1 MNKRLAG
8 WAYSVLTVTGAV
20 LVAAFFISWIK
31 FGDST
36 TGLSLAW
43 NEHWLFLVPISGALL
58 AGAAGSK
65 SEWTR
70 LAAVGAG
77 GLIAGD
83 MAVELLK
90 GMLHFNLDMWLMF
103 GGAVLAIV
111 GSADKHRALRGA
123 GGLAILAGFFAPWT
137 SDSLFH
143 GLRQTGDVSDMFGLS
158 TAVLWLIPLAGIAA
172 CASAN
177 MTGIRGRRVAL
188 FSGVA
193 VFASILWFIGSVANL
208 VFAWGAWATFGASA
222 TALVIGLLAPTEK
235 ASTALAKPGM

>member
-20 LVAAFFISWIK
+20 LVAAFFMAWIK

-77 GLIAGD
+77 ALIAGD

-143 GLRQTGDVSDMFGLS
+143 GLRQAGDVSDMFGLS

-177 MTGIRGRRVAL
+177 MTGIRGRRIAL

-235 ASTALAKPGM
+235 ASTSLAKPGL